1 MTNLTENVVNE
12 SKAFVATKASKEN
25 ANERLQ
31 NAAIMEQVKPHRAE
45 SEEAKALK
53 IFIQETVKGL
63 KRSLPE
69 SLANALTSAT
79 EKLNSEDGKNY
90 LNTYY
95 SFAEGNHLFSSLIV
109 NLGVQEFK
117 TINSQCNAYLA
128 EKARTAKIEKQKREI
143 TECAT
148 KAAQEIGINLSGLTP
163 DQLLRLKDLLNNK

>member
-1 MTNLTENVVNE
+1 LNE
-12 SKAFVATKASKEN
+12 DE
-25 ANERLQ
+25 
-31 NAAIMEQVKPHRAE
+31 
-45 SEEAKALK
+45 
-53 IFIQETVKGL
+53 
-63 KRSLPE
+63 
-69 SLANALTSAT
+69 
-79 EKLNSEDGKNY
+79 KNY

-95 SFAEGNHLFSSLIV
+95 SFAESNHLFSSLV
-109 NLGVQEFK
+109 VTLGVREFN